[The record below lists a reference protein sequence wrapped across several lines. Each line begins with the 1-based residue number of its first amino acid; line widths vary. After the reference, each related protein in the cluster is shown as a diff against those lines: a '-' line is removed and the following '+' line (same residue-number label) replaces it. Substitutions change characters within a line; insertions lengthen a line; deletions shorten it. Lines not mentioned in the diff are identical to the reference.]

1 MGLFDFL
8 KPKKNPMEEMMEKI
22 SNSIFP
28 KGEKDIII
36 LP

>member
-8 KPKKNPMEEMMEKI
+8 KPKKNPLDEMLDNL

-28 KGEKDIII
+28 KGEKGY
-36 LP
+36 